1 MRISTFGYFFN
12 EALKG
17 MWRNRL
23 MATASIGSVAV
34 SILIL
39 STFLLVAFNVDHLS
53 SYLES
58 QVEITVYLSD
68 DLKDQ
73 DIAAIGKDI
82 LGYNGVEEIVYFTKA
97 DSLEMMR
104 ERMGEKS
111 YLLDIFEEDN
121 PFPNFYRIKVED
133 PSVIEGVAYRI
144 GRLEGIEKVDYGR
157 DFVESLINATNFLR
171 AAVIVL
177 SLVLALVAIFIIS
190 NTIKITVFARRREI
204 NIMKY
209 VGATDWFIRWPFFIE
224 GIFLGVVGSGIA
236 IGLMWISYTK
246 IYENV
251 MYNFPIIPLITPES
265 ILLEMSK
272 WFLVFGVVLGAVGTS
287 LSVRKFLKV

>member
-1 MRISTFGYFFN
+1 MKIRTFGYFFN

-34 SILIL
+34 AILIL

-73 DIAAIGKDI
+73 DIAAIGNDI
-82 LGYNGVEEIVYFTKA
+82 LGYNGVEEILYFTKA

-224 GIFLGVVGSGIA
+224 GMFLGVVGSGIA

-265 ILLEMSK
+265 ILFEMSK
-272 WFLVFGVVLGAVGTS
+272 WFLVFGVALGAVGTS